1 MQTWIIMWLEAVPS
15 WVINVSAKGLSKPM
29 TDNELD
35 WMMATIPIPPPRP
48 APNPSNKKH
57 QQACYN
63 LSYPLKTITTTEP
76 PTEVILCPIKTSK
89 IIIFPPRGDTAPLCA
104 LSHMHQRWRPLL
116 QSRAAN
122 LEYTWV
128 AAGTWQPA
136 PAAAAADQVSL
147 LANARKHFVRLA
159 AGPSAESETP
169 SGAQ

>member
-15 WVINVSAKGLSKPM
+15 WVINISAKGLSKPM

-147 LANARKHFVRLA
+147 LANARKHFLRLA

>member
-15 WVINVSAKGLSKPM
+15 CVINISAKGLSKP
-29 TDNELD
+29 TNDNELD
-35 WMMATIPIPPPRP
+35 WMMATIPIPPS
-48 APNPSNKKH
+48 PNPWNKKH
-57 QQACYN
+57 RQACYN
-63 LSYPLKTITTTEP
+63 LSYPLKTTTTTEP

-89 IIIFPPRGDTAPLCA
+89 IIIFPPWGDTVPLCA
-104 LSHMHQRWRPLL
+104 SSHMHRRWRPLL
-116 QSRAAN
+116 QGKAAN

-128 AAGTWQPA
+128 AGGTWQPA
-136 PAAAAADQVSL
+136 PAAAAADWVSL